1 MAENLTFRERIN
13 LLISWLKI
21 SRAEFERRAGLSNG
35 YTRNLGGV
43 PGAEKLEGIL
53 KAFPAVSRN
62 WLLFGEGEMLNSKAA
77 VEGITP
83 EPPEKKKEVT
93 PADPGMSARLLA
105 LVESQQQTIAQ
116 LTESN
121 NRLARLLE
129 GYKKVTT
136 PAEAVGA
143 LSSAVLP

>member
-1 MAENLTFRERIN
+1 MTIRERIKEFIKYLN
-13 LLISWLKI
+13 ISEREFCRSIGVSPAYVQAVRNKINTATREAMEAAYPLLNTEWVLTGRGSMLLDAPK
-21 SRAEFERRAGLSNG
+21 
-35 YTRNLGGV
+35 
-43 PGAEKLEGIL
+43 PP
-53 KAFPAVSRN
+53 KA
-62 WLLFGEGEMLNSKAA
+62 
-77 VEGITP
+77 P
-83 EPPEKKKEVT
+83 EAPVIPEKKKEVAG
-93 PADPGMSARLLA
+93 ADAGMSERLLA

>member
-1 MAENLTFRERIN
+1 MSVKERLTEFLKVKQISKSEFARRIGVSNAYITSMRVSIQPEKAQRIALTFPELN
-13 LLISWLKI
+13 MQ
-21 SRAEFERRAGLSNG
+21 
-35 YTRNLGGV
+35 
-43 PGAEKLEGIL
+43 
-53 KAFPAVSRN
+53 
-62 WLLFGEGEMLNSKAA
+62 WLLLGEGEMLNSKPA
-77 VEGITP
+77 VEGVTP
-83 EPPEKKKEVT
+83 ESPEKKKEVAG
-93 PADPGMSARLLA
+93 ADAGMSERLLA

-143 LSSAVLP
+143 VSSAVLP

>member
-1 MAENLTFRERIN
+1 M
-13 LLISWLKI
+13 LLDAPK
-21 SRAEFERRAGLSNG
+21 
-35 YTRNLGGV
+35 
-43 PGAEKLEGIL
+43 PP
-53 KAFPAVSRN
+53 KA
-62 WLLFGEGEMLNSKAA
+62 
-77 VEGITP
+77 P
-83 EPPEKKKEVT
+83 EAPVIPEKKKEVAG
-93 PADPGMSARLLA
+93 ADAGMSERLLA